1 MGYLQWQRTADLAA
15 HASRY
20 ISRCLPPHR
29 PALGPAFARSLG
41 RRGRLAPGGLDPII
55 TARSYS

>member
-1 MGYLQWQRTADLAA
+1 MLMGYLQWQRTADLAA

-29 PALGPAFARSLG
+29 PALGPALGPAFARSLG
-41 RRGRLAPGGLDPII
+41 HRGRLGL
-55 TARSYS
+55 RNNCLQF